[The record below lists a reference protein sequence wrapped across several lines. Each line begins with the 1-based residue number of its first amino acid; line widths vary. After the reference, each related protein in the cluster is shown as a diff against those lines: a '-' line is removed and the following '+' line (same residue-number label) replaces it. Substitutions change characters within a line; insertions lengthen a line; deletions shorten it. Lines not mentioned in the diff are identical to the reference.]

1 MRQHSAVFDPVTGTL
16 TALRPGT
23 VTLAVTVNGA
33 TQRTQIHIA
42 AAAAASAA

>member
-1 MRQHSAVFDPVTGTL
+1 MSSSRRTLFPPL

-23 VTLAVTVNGA
+23 VTLPVTVNGT